1 MIIIKK
7 LEESFIPVIVES
19 FQNVDWVK
27 EKKTFDDYLAEQIS
41 GKRLVYCA
49 FYGDEFSGYGT
60 LKHQSNYEFF
70 ANSHIPEIND
80 LNVLPKYRKKGIA
93 SRLLDILET
102 EAFNISS
109 FVGIGVGLYP
119 DYGSA
124 QRLYVNRNYI
134 PDGRGITYNCKT
146 VLPGEQVILDDDLVL
161 WFTKKMSP

>member
-1 MIIIKK
+1 MITLKK
-7 LEESFIPVIVES
+7 FEKSLIPVIVES

-27 EKKTFDDYLAEQIS
+27 EKQTFDDYLSEQIS

-49 FYGDEFSGYGT
+49 FYNDEFSGYGT
-60 LKHQSNYEFF
+60 IKYKSNYDFF
-70 ANSHIPEIND
+70 ANANIPEIND

-93 SRLLDILET
+93 SRLMDILEN
-102 EAFNISS
+102 EVFKISS
-109 FVGIGVGLYP
+109 VVGIGVGLYP

-134 PDGRGITYNCKT
+134 PDGRGITYNYKT

-161 WFTKKMSP
+161 WFTKKVK